1 MLTSLGLC
9 GSVFRQGG
17 DAAGGSIDAEEED
30 TEAEGL
36 CRSVSLE
43 GDAALPAGGAGPG
56 VLAAGEALLPQLR
69 QEETVFGTGEP
80 TRPCTHEG

>member
-1 MLTSLGLC
+1 MLTSLGLG

-17 DAAGGSIDAEEED
+17 DGAGGSGDADQED
-30 TEAEGL
+30 EVAEGQ
-36 CRSVSLE
+36 CCSVPLE

-56 VLAAGEALLPQLR
+56 VLAAGEALQPQLC

-80 TRPCTHEG
+80 TRPRTH